1 MIWGTPMT
9 KQKPPYHYS
18 PLLTTIKSL
27 LFTIINHEIPW
38 ESHFSSPLITI
49 NHYWIQQWLS
59 PIFKQTRKAKRPL
72 QLTLLQTWPTLGP
85 KKLPGLYGYWWY
97 INGMGLDMG
106 CITNNMMIYI
116 YDYIWLYMFIYDS
129 DYIWL
134 YMILS
139 DKFGETAKPLSL
151 DVNNHVPNNKTS
163 MTHLKICYASR
174 FSQRRRTL
182 PKRTGLTW
190 SAQDMKCDGHTWV
203 PKDGMNQWPLVSK
216 NIHKKWSSLYFLIPG
231 AFMFDPIPHVVNQQ

>member
-1 MIWGTPMT
+1 MMQPDTEA
-9 KQKPPYHYS
+9 
-18 PLLTTIKSL
+18 LVECRLRVKSL

-106 CITNNMMIYI
+106 CITSNMIYIYIYDDIYYIWLYIIIYDYVWLYIIIYDYVWLYMIIYDYIWLYI
-116 YDYIWLYMFIYDS
+116 YDYIWLNYIYIYD
-129 DYIWL
+129 YI
-134 YMILS
+134 
-139 DKFGETAKPLSL
+139 
-151 DVNNHVPNNKTS
+151 
-163 MTHLKICYASR
+163 
-174 FSQRRRTL
+174 
-182 PKRTGLTW
+182 
-190 SAQDMKCDGHTWV
+190 
-203 PKDGMNQWPLVSK
+203 
-216 NIHKKWSSLYFLIPG
+216 
-231 AFMFDPIPHVVNQQ
+231 